1 MHTLEPELRTLHAEG
16 VIDDATASR
25 ALARDRG
32 AVFSL
37 NPELRATLY
46 AGVLLVM
53 SGVGIILARNL
64 DQIGPLA
71 IVLAIALAAVACSIP
86 AVRAK
91 LAGRPLTVAADYL
104 LLLAV
109 LLVSA
114 DLAYAERQFTL
125 LGALWS
131 WHLLLLAI
139 FHAAIAYAFA
149 SPLVLAASLAA
160 LAGWFGVG
168 GTLGDALLFSNST
181 PALGARALVC
191 AATIVAW
198 RYTDRRARPDTRF
211 SEVFDHFAAN
221 LAFWGA
227 IAWCAEWPWLV
238 AGLPVLAALAWAS
251 VRRGLDTGREAFLV
265 YGIVY
270 TAFGVCAA
278 VAPRLHGMTTKFGF
292 VLIVVCAA
300 AAMLWQLRRRLREPR
315 P

>member
-1 MHTLEPELRTLHAEG
+1 VHTLEPELLTLHAEG
-16 VIDDATASR
+16 TIDDATAAR

-32 AVFSL
+32 EVFSL
-37 NPELRATLY
+37 HPELRATLY

-64 DQIGPLA
+64 ERIGPLA
-71 IVLAIALAAVACSIP
+71 IVLVIALAAAACGVP

-91 LAGRPLTVAADYL
+91 LAGRALTVAADYL
-104 LLLAV
+104 LLLAA
-109 LLVSA
+109 LLASA

-125 LGALWS
+125 LGPLWP
-131 WHLLLLAI
+131 WHLLLLAVL
-139 FHAAIAYAFA
+139 HAVIAYAFA

-168 GTLGDALLFSNST
+168 GTLGDVLHFSYST
-181 PALGARALVC
+181 PELGARALAC
-191 AATIVAW
+191 AAVIAGW
-198 RYTDRRARPDTRF
+198 RYADRRARSDTRF
-211 SEVFDHFAAN
+211 SDVFDHFAAN

-227 IAWCAEWPWLV
+227 IAWCLELPWLA
-238 AGLPVLAALAWAS
+238 AGLPLLAALAYAS

-270 TAFGVCAA
+270 AAIGLCAA
-278 VAPRLHGMTTKFGF
+278 VVPHLHGLTLSLSF
-292 VLIVVCAA
+292 VLVVVCSAA
-300 AAMLWQLRRRLREPR
+300 ATLWHTRRRLREPN